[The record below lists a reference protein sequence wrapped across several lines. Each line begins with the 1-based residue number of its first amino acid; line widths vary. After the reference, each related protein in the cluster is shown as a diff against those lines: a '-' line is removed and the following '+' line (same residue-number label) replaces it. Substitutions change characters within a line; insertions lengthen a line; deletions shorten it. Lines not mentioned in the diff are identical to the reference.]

1 MGRGGAAFLSPP
13 PAAAPPAYLL
23 AVAARCRRLVAESEA
38 SPSEGEMRRMISDA
52 TRYETE
58 RRAFELADEATDEV
72 TDEATD
78 EATDRRSH
86 SRSARRPRGPRPSP
100 APGLARAGSPQAGR
114 PAGHQ
119 RLVVARSLASQAA
132 EAATQ
137 ARTLASQA
145 RTLASQ
151 AAEAAAVRH
160 GAPWRRSLAHAHV
173 LEPRAAQAEAASSS
187 PRPSPARHDAQAEA
201 ASPRLALDTGRR
213 GRRHRGVHARAA
225 RLGATAATE
234 ESDDELNAVEM
245 AFDEFAAAGTAPPQL
260 PRRMT
265 FDEFAA
271 QYLILEC

>member
-1 MGRGGAAFLSPP
+1 MPREPRQVAF
-13 PAAAPPAYLL
+13 
-23 AVAARCRRLVAESEA
+23 VVHTRL
-38 SPSEGEMRRMISDA
+38 
-52 TRYETE
+52 
-58 RRAFELADEATDEV
+58 
-72 TDEATD
+72 
-78 EATDRRSH
+78 
-86 SRSARRPRGPRPSP
+86 RPHR
-100 APGLARAGSPQAGR
+100 
-114 PAGHQ
+114 
-119 RLVVARSLASQAA
+119 VARSLASQAA

-151 AAEAAAVRH
+151 AAEAATVRH

-213 GRRHRGVHARAA
+213 GRRRRRRHRT
-225 RLGATAATE
+225 TAATE
-234 ESDDELNAVEM
+234 ESDDELNAKEM
-245 AFDEFAAAGTAPPQL
+245 TFDEFAAAGTAPPQP